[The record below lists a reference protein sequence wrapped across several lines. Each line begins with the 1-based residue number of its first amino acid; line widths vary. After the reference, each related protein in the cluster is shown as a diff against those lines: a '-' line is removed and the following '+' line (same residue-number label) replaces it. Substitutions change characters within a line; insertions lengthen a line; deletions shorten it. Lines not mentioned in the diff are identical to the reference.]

1 MIKGGK
7 TTKKKLQQRVL
18 GSQMNFQF
26 ELLTLFTQDLRG
38 SWLEPPCFDTPVYSG
53 QEAILN
59 VSIPLLL
66 YMFGTY
72 STDWSF

>member
-7 TTKKKLQQRVL
+7 STKKKLQQRVL

-38 SWLEPPCFDTPVYSG
+38 FWLEPPCFDTPVYSG
-53 QEAILN
+53 QEA
-59 VSIPLLL
+59 
-66 YMFGTY
+66 
-72 STDWSF
+72 